1 MSNTKFTKMH
11 LHTGEVRH
19 YNGGAMLETPAS
31 ALEVAERLRSAR
43 LSLKLTQYR
52 LCKIAGLS
60 SQLWNN
66 AETARARLGLDSAI
80 RFCEV
85 TGFTLDY
92 IYRGVKTGLPMHL
105 VEALSRVDPKRP
117 DQNGTRL
124 AVPGSSPEG
133 R

>member
-1 MSNTKFTKMH
+1 MH
-11 LHTGEVRH
+11 LSAAGVRH
-19 YNGGAMLETPAS
+19 YNGGDMLETPAS
-31 ALEVAERLRSAR
+31 ALEVAARLRSAR

-92 IYRGVKTGLPMHL
+92 IYRGQKTGLPLHL
-105 VEALSRVDPKRP
+105 AEALSRVDPRRR
-117 DQNGTRL
+117 DRNGTQ
-124 AVPGSSPEG
+124 SPVREHSPKGLG
-133 R
+133 RP

>member
-1 MSNTKFTKMH
+1 
-11 LHTGEVRH
+11 
-19 YNGGAMLETPAS
+19 MLETPAS

-105 VEALSRVDPKRP
+105 VEALSRVDPKRR